1 MEKKLA
7 PRIGRTWG
15 SGDRALSLLLTF
27 RIPGSPVR
35 WLNRAFI
42 TLVLMSLG
50 SGLHLS
56 FQGGVPSVGL
66 SAARADNIQYVYD
79 ELGRLVQ
86 ASDLTSGQAV
96 VYTYDAVG
104 NITSQTATSLNALSI
119 GYFSPQT
126 GPVGTQV
133 SISGTGFSATA
144 AANTVNF
151 NGVTA
156 TVVTASQ
163 TQLVVTVPAGTTT
176 GPISVQVGTASATSS
191 TPFTLTPFGNG
202 PTITSLYPIMGS
214 AGSTVTITGTGFQ
227 AAPLDN
233 SVQFNDSFATVGVTT
248 ATTIT
253 TLVPAN
259 TGSGKVQVTTPYGVA
274 ISPMDFI
281 VIPSGYSAGS
291 IGSTG
296 RLPTDG
302 SSTSLTLPKAS
313 QVSVQLFNGNE
324 GDLLTLGVSGMSLA
338 SATIK
343 VFNPDGSSL
352 TTGTVTASGQGVQ
365 LPALPRSGTYTIVV
379 DPGSNTGNIALSVV
393 KPSQG
398 TLTLNGTPTQ
408 VTLSPPGQ
416 RAFLSFSGTQGTYA
430 NLALSGVTLSAGAVS
445 LIAPDGG
452 VVDSRNFTTSG
463 TALQPQLPA
472 TGLYQVLINP
482 TGSVGGALTVAL
494 TTSSSPALTVNG
506 GSMGLTLTNTTPV
519 PVTFEAAA
527 GQYLALAASVT
538 QSTITSFSLSVVGPD
553 GTQLASGTLNTSF
566 GNTGYAGSTVV
577 NLGPLPM
584 GGTYTLLAQANS
596 SGSGPLTLTLST
608 PAIAT
613 LAADGTSSGT
623 AISTP
628 GQGLLYTA
636 TATAGQYL
644 NFALVESISNPG
656 RINAASITVLRP
668 DGSQLTTGALST
680 AFLTCSGGGTCLGA
694 SGYYGSV
701 VLNVGPAPES
711 GTYTFLVQQT
721 GAGSLD
727 TGTLSATLSTPQ
739 NATLSANAATSN
751 ANISSPGQGLQYS
764 FSGLAGQYMAL
775 SVAESQGQINSAVIA
790 VLAPDGSLLSTGALV
805 TTSAG
810 SGTFSGSTVL
820 NMGPLPTTGNYSV
833 YVLQSGTS
841 TGAATGSLSV
851 TLTTP
856 LTGALATSGATAN
869 PAITLPG
876 QGLQYT
882 FAGTAGQYLSVGL
895 AENVDQITSAT
906 VTILN
911 PDGSLLANGNLTTAT
926 VYNALAGIA
935 GYSGSVVMN
944 IGPLLASGTYTILVQ
959 QIGGGGAANTGTLS
973 LTLSGPVT
981 GTLAANGG
989 TSNVNASMSGQGIEY
1004 SFAGAAGQFVAATVL
1019 ESVDQI
1025 KGATVSILNPNGLV
1039 LTTGSLTTTAVPNAL
1054 SGIAGYSG
1062 GVVLNAGPLPAAG
1075 TYSVLVQQTGT
1086 GGPNTGTLSLTLSSP
1101 VTGAVP
1107 VGGSTSVPVLLPGQ
1121 GVQQTFTAS
1130 AGELLTVQVAESYG
1144 SNISSAAV
1152 TVFNPD
1158 GTRLK
1163 QQAMNATTCST
1174 CNGYAGTTTF
1184 DLGSVPQSGTYSVL
1198 AQQTTMATNG
1208 TGALTVAVAQL
1219 SPAAGQSGSYSTSTA
1234 GQSSSFTFSGEAD
1247 QSMSLAL
1254 TNLVLTPVGSGYVT
1268 VNIYA
1273 PDGTYV
1279 TGTYC
1284 YPSSPGCEI
1293 ILRNLTQTGAYN
1305 VTVTPGS
1312 SNQQMSFTV
1321 AVLPDVT
1328 GTLAVGTPSN
1338 VSLPVAGQ
1346 VGLFTFTATAGQNL
1360 ALDVSGIT
1368 TVPASTYV
1376 TLTIYNSAGNQV
1388 TSATVQSATT
1398 FNLQSLAADTYTVWV
1413 MPQYPATTS
1422 LQLTLGSGTI
1432 GTVPGNDTSASFSTA
1447 VPGQDAYFTFSGTA
1461 GSMSLAL
1468 TNLVLTPVGS
1478 GYVTV
1483 NIYAPDG
1490 TYVYGT
1496 YCYPSSP
1503 GCEMILRNLTQTGA
1517 YNATVTPGS
1526 SNQQMSF
1533 TVSAVPDVT
1542 GTLAVG
1548 TAANV
1553 SLPVAGQIGLFT
1565 FAAVSGQTLAL
1576 DIGGITTVPAST
1588 YVTLTIYNSAGNQVT
1603 STTVQSAS
1611 TFNLPSLAAD
1621 TYTVW
1626 VTPQYP
1632 ATTSLQMT
1640 LEPGTTG
1647 TVPGNETAASFSTPA
1662 PGQDAYFTFS
1672 GVAGQSM
1679 SLALTNLVLT
1689 PVGSGYVTVNI
1700 YAPDGTYVTGTYCY
1714 PSSPGCEIILR
1725 NLTQTGTYNATV
1737 TPGSSNQQMSFT
1749 VSAVPDVTGT
1759 LAVSTPA
1766 NVSLPVAGQI
1776 GVFTF
1781 TATAGQI
1788 LALDISGITT
1798 VPASTYMTLTIYNSA
1813 GSTVASTTVQSGSTF
1828 NLPNLAADTYT
1839 VWVTPQ
1845 YPVTG
1850 TLQITL
1856 EPGTTGTVPGNE
1868 TAASFST
1875 PAPGQ
1880 DAYFS
1885 FSGTAGQSMSLALM
1899 NLVLTPVASG
1909 YITVNIYA
1917 PDGTYV
1923 NGTYCYPSSPGC
1935 EIILRNLTQT
1945 GVYNATVTPGS
1956 SNQQMSFT
1964 VTAVP
1969 DVTGMLAVGTPSNV
1983 SLPVAGQM
1991 GLFTFTATAG
2001 QTLAL
2006 DVSGITTTPANTYV
2020 TVNVYNSAGS
2030 QVASTTVQTTTT
2042 FNLPNLAAGTYTVW
2056 LMPQYPVTGTLQI
2069 TLEPGTTG
2077 TVPGNGTATSFSTP
2091 APGQDAYFSFSG
2103 AAGQSMSLALMNL
2116 VLTPV
2121 ASGYIT
2127 VNIYAPDGTYV
2138 NGTYCYPSSP
2148 GCEIILRNLTQTGV
2162 YNATVTPGSSN
2173 QQMSFTLASSTDV
2186 TGSLSQGSPLAVS
2199 LGSVGQSA
2207 VLTFTATAG
2216 ETVALTVSGVSA
2228 TPANTSFNI
2237 TVFNSAGSQVGSTST
2252 ATGTTQSLANLAAGT
2267 YQVFVTPQYPA
2278 TASMQVGYQ

>member
-202 PTITSLYPIMGS
+202 PTITALYPIMGS

-1321 AVLPDVT
+1321 
-1328 GTLAVGTPSN
+1328 
-1338 VSLPVAGQ
+1338 
-1346 VGLFTFTATAGQNL
+1346 
-1360 ALDVSGIT
+1360 
-1368 TVPASTYV
+1368 
-1376 TLTIYNSAGNQV
+1376 
-1388 TSATVQSATT
+1388 
-1398 FNLQSLAADTYTVWV
+1398 
-1413 MPQYPATTS
+1413 
-1422 LQLTLGSGTI
+1422 
-1432 GTVPGNDTSASFSTA
+1432 
-1447 VPGQDAYFTFSGTA
+1447 
-1461 GSMSLAL
+1461 
-1468 TNLVLTPVGS
+1468 
-1478 GYVTV
+1478 
-1483 NIYAPDG
+1483 
-1490 TYVYGT
+1490 
-1496 YCYPSSP
+1496 
-1503 GCEMILRNLTQTGA
+1503 
-1517 YNATVTPGS
+1517 
-1526 SNQQMSF
+1526 
-1533 TVSAVPDVT
+1533 SAVPDVT

-1964 VTAVP
+1964 
-1969 DVTGMLAVGTPSNV
+1969 
-1983 SLPVAGQM
+1983 
-1991 GLFTFTATAG
+1991 
-2001 QTLAL
+2001 
-2006 DVSGITTTPANTYV
+2006 
-2020 TVNVYNSAGS
+2020 
-2030 QVASTTVQTTTT
+2030 
-2042 FNLPNLAAGTYTVW
+2042 
-2056 LMPQYPVTGTLQI
+2056 
-2069 TLEPGTTG
+2069 
-2077 TVPGNGTATSFSTP
+2077 
-2091 APGQDAYFSFSG
+2091 
-2103 AAGQSMSLALMNL
+2103 
-2116 VLTPV
+2116 
-2121 ASGYIT
+2121 
-2127 VNIYAPDGTYV
+2127 
-2138 NGTYCYPSSP
+2138 
-2148 GCEIILRNLTQTGV
+2148 
-2162 YNATVTPGSSN
+2162 
-2173 QQMSFTLASSTDV
+2173 LASSTDV